1 MTGTVTLRDLE
12 IGDAGWLIEQHGV
25 LYARDDGFDATF
37 EALVAEILAAYIR
50 DRDPKLERAF
60 IAVEDGRR
68 LGSVFCVR
76 SEEPGVAKLRLF
88 LLLPEARG
96 MGLGKQ
102 LLDAC
107 LGFARGSGIRP
118 SPPLDARKPSRGLR
132 ALCPQRLSPDRQPSG
147 AVVRPGTRRADLGDR
162 ALRTCNRGGQWV
174 NRRPVPP

>member
-1 MTGTVTLRDLE
+1 MTGTLTLRDLE

-50 DRDPKLERAF
+50 DRDPAHERAF

-76 SEEPGVAKLRLF
+76 SGEPGVAKLRLF

-96 MGLGKQ
+96 KGLGQ
-102 LLDAC
+102 RLLDAC
-107 LGFARGSGIRP
+107 LGFAKGAGYVRLRLWTHESHRAACA
-118 SPPLDARKPSRGLR
+118 LYARNGF
-132 ALCPQRLSPDRQPSG
+132 RLTDSHP
-147 AVVRPGTRRADLGDR
+147 VRSFGQDLVEQTWEID
-162 ALRTCNRGGQWV
+162 L
-174 NRRPVPP
+174 